1 MSEDPRQLKIGTI
14 KPEDLFDRA
23 VRFQLAVTVNP
34 DISLKNKAIMLL
46 IDTYAGKITIEEI
59 LRLSSDGKS
68 SVSSGLKELEKSG
81 YIKRVRE
88 RDNGGQYL
96 PTRYEIALYTP
107 EFLKNARENWEK
119 HKKQYYVDS
128 PI

>member
-1 MSEDPRQLKIGTI
+1 MSNDPRQLKIGTI

-23 VRFQLAVTVNP
+23 ARFQLAVTVNP

-81 YIKRVRE
+81 HIKRI
-88 RDNGGQYL
+88 RDRDDDGQYL
-96 PTRYEIALYTP
+96 PTRYEITLYTP

-119 HKKQYYVDS
+119 HKKQLYVES